1 MAERIVEL
9 DQSIKKGHHNKVKK
23 ILKDAVLEMD
33 VSILDVLKRAVEN
46 EKENGLILNEVTKAY
61 FRISRKNLNDCAPLF
76 ELWNI
81 EEFTVQES
89 LLEVLG
95 YDQVISNIE
104 DQKRIL
110 EKYFDFGCDIDCRY
124 FSDPRYGLAA
134 ACAGW
139 DAAVVQTFL
148 EHCLTVP
155 DTPLKYVAQN
165 SLKKK
170 YVRLR

>member
-1 MAERIVEL
+1 MTELERSVE
-9 DQSIKKGHHNKVKK
+9 KGNHNKVKK
-23 ILKDAVLEMD
+23 ILKDAVSEMD
-33 VSILDVLKRAVEN
+33 VSLLDVLRRTVEF
-46 EKENGLILNEVTKAY
+46 EEHNGLIINEVTKAY
-61 FRISRKNLNDCAPLF
+61 FRLKRKSIDDCFPLF
-76 ELWNI
+76 ELWHVEQYTI
-81 EEFTVQES
+81 HES

-95 YDQVISNIE
+95 YDRVIPNVE
-104 DQKRIL
+104 EQKKIID
-110 EKYFDFGCDIDCRY
+110 KYFDFGSDIDFRY

-139 DAAVVQTFL
+139 DTAVVQAFL

-155 DTPLKYVAQN
+155 DAPLKYVAQN